1 MIRRAAR
8 AQIKTLASDKRARG
22 GSSGR
27 TCASRTLKSSIPTW
41 TGVGLSSGTCSRMQ
55 VQYVGVG
62 VESRP
67 RRKVSKPEGAR
78 SSQCARDRLR
88 IACQIHTHTHTQK
101 VTMRPHDSPR
111 GAHDRRGHCTG
122 ECERCDGPFQP
133 TTHNPPTIPQREEP
147 TSGRQG
153 SRGKRPLNCCRPTLC
168 L

>member
-55 VQYVGVG
+55 VQCVGVG
-62 VESRP
+62 VET
-67 RRKVSKPEGAR
+67 SKPEGQQAGR
-78 SSQCARDRLR
+78 RTELSV
-88 IACQIHTHTHTQK
+88 CQGEVENSMPNTHTHTPK
-101 VTMRPHDSPR
+101 KSRCGHTIAREALTI
-111 GAHDRRGHCTG
+111 GAATARASASDVMGRFN
-122 ECERCDGPFQP
+122 PQP
-133 TTHNPPTIPQREEP
+133 TTSQREEP